1 MFRGTG
7 KTVPLLL
14 RQKISPAA
22 CAAGLSAFIVLFF
35 LNEKLCDLY
44 RVSCST
50 LADLVSAAPE
60 VDAVLIHEV
69 AAYPAYIYSVLVGCQ
84 DRHRID
90 LFGWLVIKSASR
102 SILNSSSDNCQ
113 IKLLFRYNVDRY
125 SVGSLYR
132 DSDACAADLEFRQM
146 HDLASFILQLHLL
159 G

>member
-1 MFRGTG
+1 MYSGDTTEYMMFRGTG

-60 VDAVLIHEV
+60 VDAVLAYEV
-69 AAYPAYIYSVLVGCQ
+69 ASDTADIYDILVGCH
-84 DRHRID
+84 DRHR
-90 LFGWLVIKSASR
+90 V
-102 SILNSSSDNCQ
+102 
-113 IKLLFRYNVDRY
+113 
-125 SVGSLYR
+125 
-132 DSDACAADLEFRQM
+132 
-146 HDLASFILQLHLL
+146 
-159 G
+159 